1 MKGERNLTFFIF
13 INMAEQSQFS
23 KLSKIQLV
31 SISVKLIDQDFPI
44 GNPYESDYDDAYSI
58 LEEVSRYYSI
68 EVTNEDVEFFSKFLE
83 INDEIIADL
92 FANNKEQMKNREL
105 IEQLVIPVAKSYNM
119 DYSSWGS
126 CNYTN
131 NMTQEFDS
139 YDEEWVKDSATQQL
153 NDGNW
158 NMWDGQERS
167 STEYDDFQ
175 ESDYRFDDVY
185 EVDESKIKNESVL
198 DKLVIENTSEVIGSL
213 DKKTLIKLKSII
225 ESRLRLL

>member
-1 MKGERNLTFFIF
+1 MS
-13 INMAEQSQFS
+13 AEQSQFS
-23 KLSKIQLV
+23 KLSKKQLV

-44 GNPYESDYDDAYSI
+44 GNPYESDYDDAYNI

-198 DKLVIENTSEVIGSL
+198 DRLVIENTSDVIDSL